1 MSTHDL
7 TPAQAAAEV
16 ERISSRVQRRAQW
29 PGWLFLGLAAVN
41 FAFFVVIGS
50 ANQALSNALVPV
62 PSLAAVIIFVIA
74 RRQPVI
80 SQDAQR
86 INRPIALA
94 AIITVVAG
102 LVIDQTLLPRHFTS
116 WLLLLSAL
124 MVSPYLVGAWRW
136 FHR

>member
-1 MSTHDL
+1 
-7 TPAQAAAEV
+7 
-16 ERISSRVQRRAQW
+16 
-29 PGWLFLGLAAVN
+29 
-41 FAFFVVIGS
+41 
-50 ANQALSNALVPV
+50 
-62 PSLAAVIIFVIA
+62 VIIFVIA